1 VKVEILTAASGAAAV
16 LGNAVED
23 GPGWW
28 KVIESGGMLAVLVI
42 LLYYFRELR
51 KEDTRRDA
59 ERENAAGERDRLFLA
74 HNRQIVD
81 KVVADLSEV
90 AEGQMGLIQKVIEV
104 LTETKNESQQNTKAT
119 AELRQAIQQMS
130 LELARK
136 ADKQLEGA
144 PPGPK
149 AGT

>member
-16 LGNAVED
+16 LGTAVED